1 MRNEIRYVEHPGFI
15 IKESIG
21 ELGLSQQEFALR
33 TGLTTKNVSTLL
45 NGESPITFEI
55 AVKLGNFFDINPQ
68 SWLNLQNHYDL
79 YINQEKRKEELNQE
93 WNIAKLFT
101 NSKAKQCLNIDI
113 SSKDKKDA
121 ILKLRSLFKVANLN
135 LLKQSNMYV
144 FCKTAVNKDIS
155 EKTIIMRNAW
165 ISLAEQKARD
175 IKVDKFDKK
184 ILLESI
190 DTIRSFTKEDPFVF
204 LPKLKEILAKGG
216 IKLVILP
223 YLPNSNVS
231 GITKWIPQEECS
243 LIAINDCGKV
253 ADKIWFS
260 IFHELGHAIKN
271 HRRHMT
277 ISYQN
282 NGVIDKDEIEANEFA
297 QNSLINQSNYNKFI
311 NEEDFSLESINQFAK
326 NENIANFIVI
336 GRLQTDGFLT
346 WSDYADLKVQY
357 EILY

>member
-101 NSKAKQCLNIDI
+101 NSKAKRCLNIDI

-135 LLKQSNMYV
+135 LLKQSDMYA
-144 FCKTAVNKDIS
+144 FCKTAVIKDID
-155 EKTIIMRNAW
+155 ETTIIMRNAW
-165 ISLAEQKARD
+165 ISLAEQVGRGMQ
-175 IKVDKFDKK
+175 VSKFDKQY
-184 ILLESI
+184 LLSSIESI
-190 DTIRSFTKEDPFVF
+190 KSLTKEEPKVF
-204 LPKLKEILAKGG
+204 LPKLRDILSNGG
-216 IKLVILP
+216 IKLVIIP
-223 YLPNSNVS
+223 YLTHSNV
-231 GITKWIPQEECS
+231 GGFTKWIAQEECS
-243 LIAINDCGKV
+243 LIAINDCDKD

-271 HRRHMT
+271 HRRHPT
-277 ISYQN
+277 ISYN
-282 NGVIDKDEIEANEFA
+282 KNPVIDDDEIDANNFA
-297 QNSLINQSNYNKFI
+297 KDKLLNPLDYKIFT
-311 NEEDFSLESINQFAK
+311 EEGNFSLTCINRFAK
-326 NENIANFIVI
+326 SQNVANFIVI
-336 GRLQTDGFLT
+336 GRLQKDGYLNWST
-346 WSDYADLKVQY
+346 YSDYKIKYDW
-357 EILY
+357 